1 MSEALEVLELTVNN
15 HPGVMSHIT
24 GLFARRGYN
33 LEGIVC
39 MPFGDGSHSRI
50 WLRIGENKRFQQM
63 LKQLGKLEDVLE
75 VTHHVDSCDVFE
87 RIG

>member
-1 MSEALEVLELTVNN
+1 MAETLTVLELRVNN

-24 GLFARRGYN
+24 GLFARRVYN

-39 MPFGDGSHSRI
+39 LPVEDGARSRI
-50 WLRIGENKRFQQM
+50 WLRVARNARFGQM

-75 VTHHVDSCDVFE
+75 VRHRESGCDVFE